1 MGKGVRTKS
10 GIGVAGKCV
19 SWLLCSLFTLTTS
32 FSCKEVGIS
41 CVNFF
46 FFRKIYISGRCNHA
60 INNKMHTFTSL
71 DLAANY

>member
-46 FFRKIYISGRCNHA
+46 FFFVKYILVGGATMQSITKCTHLQA
-60 INNKMHTFTSL
+60 
-71 DLAANY
+71 